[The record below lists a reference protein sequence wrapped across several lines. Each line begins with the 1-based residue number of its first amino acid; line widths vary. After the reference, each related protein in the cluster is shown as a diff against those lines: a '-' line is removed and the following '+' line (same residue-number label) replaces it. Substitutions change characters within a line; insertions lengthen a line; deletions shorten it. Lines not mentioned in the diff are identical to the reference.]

1 MLTYREDHHQLIPLQ
16 QSDIPLFLIIMH
28 DSVKTYQDYHKDK
41 EYSHDLL
48 IRIFLS
54 LHLVQFEHHLHSIEM
69 IH

>member
-1 MLTYREDHHQLIPLQ
+1 
-16 QSDIPLFLIIMH
+16 MH

-48 IRIFLS
+48 IHIFLS